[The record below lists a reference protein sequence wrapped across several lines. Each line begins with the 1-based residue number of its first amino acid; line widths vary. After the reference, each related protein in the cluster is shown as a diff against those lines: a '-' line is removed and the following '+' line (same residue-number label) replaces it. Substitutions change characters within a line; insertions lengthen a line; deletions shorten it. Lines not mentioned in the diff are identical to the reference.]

1 MMLRKGAMAVKDL
14 VMLGLAGI
22 VMVVGI
28 VCYTNYAEKKA
39 EAERIAREKARAE
52 QMERER
58 LERERQQKEEEE
70 FERKKREARLARE
83 REEAEREAARLAKEK
98 AEKEAEAERQRKQ
111 EEIDSARKGY
121 RMAQALFS
129 KEFRFVSDKNKS
141 KLPYGSECA
150 GEYWCV
156 FSSYAEDHLIYKIS
170 FDGGVSKVQ
179 VLSSDSLP
187 TEMSESEFKAMYE
200 PNRAAVTDGSTLWMK
215 GVKLPGGYYEV
226 PPREKDF
233 RILELQIGKLY
244 DTFAALGM
252 EAPQIDCRVTLKSD
266 SGKTSSVL
274 GVFDIDEVIGRDKME
289 EAASAA
295 IGKKL
300 GKESGGE
307 TVKRKNVRQTVVLY
321 DGLLIKTDAKGVIHV
336 PRVYSFHG
344 TNQHTGSGA
353 RAEREFRAKWKKLH
367 AEALRQEKLVAEAEA
382 EYRAACAAAQEKSAA
397 KSRENSRI
405 AGSESVIDAALAK
418 CKLLVEIRKKAGK

>member
-22 VMVVGI
+22 VIIVGI
-28 VCYTNYAEKKA
+28 VCYTNYAERKA
-39 EAERIAREKARAE
+39 EAERVAREKARAE

-58 LERERQQKEEEE
+58 LERERRQKEEEE

-83 REEAEREAARLAKEK
+83 REEEEREAARLAKEK
-98 AEKEAEAERQRKQ
+98 AEKEAEAERQRRQ

-156 FSSYAEDHLIYKIS
+156 FSSYVEDHLIYKIS

-200 PNRAAVTDGSTLWMK
+200 PKRAAVTDGSTLWMK
-215 GVKLPGGYYEV
+215 GVKLPSGYYEV

-244 DTFAALGM
+244 GAFAALGM
-252 EAPQIDCRVTLKSD
+252 EAPKIDCRVTLKSD
-266 SGKTSSVL
+266 RGKTSSVL
-274 GVFDIDEVIGRDKME
+274 GVFDLDEAIGRDKME

-300 GKESGGE
+300 GKESGIG

-321 DGLLIKTDAKGVIHV
+321 DGLLIKTDAKGIVHV

-344 TNQHTGSGA
+344 TNQHTDSGA
-353 RAEREFRAKWKKLH
+353 RAEREFRAKWNKLH
-367 AEALRQEKLVAEAEA
+367 AEALRQEKLVAEADA
-382 EYRAACAAAQEKSAA
+382 EYRAACASAQEKAAA
-397 KSRENSRI
+397 KSRENARI
-405 AGSESVIDAALAK
+405 AGSESVIDAALSK
-418 CKLLVEIRKKAGK
+418 CKLFVEVRKKSVK

>member
-1 MMLRKGAMAVKDL
+1 MMLRKGSMMVKDL
-14 VMLGLAGI
+14 IVLGIAAI
-22 VMVVGI
+22 AFVIGI

-52 QMERER
+52 QIERER
-58 LERERQQKEEEE
+58 LERERQLKEEEE

-98 AEKEAEAERQRKQ
+98 AEKEAEAERQRQ
-111 EEIDSARKGY
+111 REEMDAARRDY
-121 RMAQALFS
+121 RTAQGLFS
-129 KEFRFVSDKNKS
+129 KEFRFVTEKSKS

-170 FDGGVSKVQ
+170 FDGGVSKVH

-187 TEMSESEFKAMYE
+187 KEMSESEFKALYE
-200 PNRAAVTDGSTLWMK
+200 PKRAAVSDGKTLWMK
-215 GVKLPGGYYEV
+215 GVRLPGGYYEV
-226 PPREKDF
+226 PPRDKDF
-233 RILELQIGKLY
+233 RILELQIGKMY

-274 GVFDIDEVIGRDKME
+274 GIFDIDEVIGRDKME

-300 GKESGGE
+300 GKETGVE

-344 TNQHTGSGA
+344 TNQHTSGA
-353 RAEREFRAKWKKLH
+353 RAEREFRAKWDKLH
-367 AEALRQEKLVAEAEA
+367 AEALRQEKLAAEAEA
-382 EYRAACAAAQEKSAA
+382 EYRVACAAAKEKAAA

-405 AGSESVIDAALAK
+405 ASSESAIDAALSK
-418 CKLLVEIRKKAGK
+418 CKLLVEIRKKAVK

>member
-22 VMVVGI
+22 VIIVGI
-28 VCYTNYAEKKA
+28 VCYTNYAERKA
-39 EAERIAREKARAE
+39 EAERVAREKARAE

-58 LERERQQKEEEE
+58 LERERRQKEEEE

-98 AEKEAEAERQRKQ
+98 AEKEAEAERQRKL
-111 EEIDSARKGY
+111 EEMDAARKEY
-121 RMAQALFS
+121 RTAQELFS
-129 KEFRFVSDKNKS
+129 KEFRFVSDKSKS
-141 KLPYGSECA
+141 KLPYGADCA

-170 FDGGVSKVQ
+170 FDGGVSVVR

-187 TEMSESEFKAMYE
+187 REMPESEFRAMYE
-200 PNRAAVTDGSTLWMK
+200 PKRAAVSDGDALWMK
-215 GVKLPGGYYEV
+215 GVRFPGGLYEV
-226 PPREKDF
+226 PSRNKDF
-233 RILELQIGKLY
+233 RILELQIGKMY

-266 SGKTSSVL
+266 SGNTSSVL
-274 GVFDIDEVIGRDKME
+274 GVFDFDAVISRDKME

-300 GKESGGE
+300 GKESGIG

-321 DGLLIKTDAKGVIHV
+321 DGLLIKTDAKGIVHV

-353 RAEREFRAKWKKLH
+353 RAEREFRAKWDRLH
-367 AEALRQEKLVAEAEA
+367 AEALRQEKRVAEAEA
-382 EYRAACAAAQEKSAA
+382 EYRAACALAQEKAA
-397 KSRENSRI
+397 ARSRENSRI
-405 AGSESVIDAALAK
+405 AGSESAIDAALSK
-418 CKLLVEIRKKAGK
+418 CKLFVEVRKKSVK